1 MKKQKQLSAQPAKS
15 VSDKRYG
22 KQDQSLPTVVQP
34 EQKPTQKYTP
44 EEAKKLILELV
55 IPGGDLSDNLKKLA
69 NDLLPK
75 FFHGSEKEKTEV
87 SKKFDEK
94 AVEVMMTLE
103 TDTHVALME
112 SFNPQYRGLAKELS
126 TQIIKDYNAATS
138 AEKALSELIA
148 SAFIRVID
156 NSRRLNNDLGGPGLP
171 ITENKT
177 KYLSMLSIQID
188 RANRQFL
195 NALITLKQLK
205 APTIEM
211 NIKTKNTFVAQN
223 QQINAN
229 NPIGSNENNESK

>member
-1 MKKQKQLSAQPAKS
+1 MAKEKDKKEKS
-15 VSDKRYG
+15 KNTLALTNNTVLKR
-22 KQDQSLPTVVQP
+22 
-34 EQKPTQKYTP
+34 YTP
-44 EEAKKLILELV
+44 EEAKKMILELA
-55 IPGGDLSDNLKKLA
+55 IPNGDLGGNLKKLA
-69 NDLLPK
+69 DDLLPK
-75 FFHGSEKEKTEV
+75 LFHGNNRQKREV
-87 SKKFDEK
+87 SKESDKK
-94 AVEVMMTLE
+94 IIEVMMALE
-103 TDTHVALME
+103 IDTHVALME
-112 SFNPQYRGLAKELS
+112 SFDPHYRGLAKELS
-126 TQIIKDYNAATS
+126 TQIIKDYHATTS

-148 SAFIRVID
+148 NAFIRVID
-156 NSRRLNNDLGGPGLP
+156 NSRRLNNDLGSPGTP

-229 NPIGSNENNESK
+229 SPIESSKNENNESK

>member
-1 MKKQKQLSAQPAKS
+1 MAKEKAKKEKNKNTLAQTNNAVLK
-15 VSDKRYG
+15 
-22 KQDQSLPTVVQP
+22 
-34 EQKPTQKYTP
+34 KYTS
-44 EEAKKLILELV
+44 EEVQKIVLELA
-55 IPGGDLSDNLKKLA
+55 IPNGDLMGNLKKLA

-75 FFHGSEKEKTEV
+75 FFHGSEKEKKEV
-87 SKKFDEK
+87 SKKSDEK
-94 AVEVMMTLE
+94 IIEVMMALE

-112 SFNPQYRGLAKELS
+112 SFSLQYRGLAKELS
-126 TQIIKDYNAATS
+126 TQIIKDYNATTS

-148 SAFIRVID
+148 NAFIRVID

-171 ITENKT
+171 ITETKT

-195 NALITLKQLK
+195 NALVMLKQLK

-229 NPIGSNENNESK
+229 NPIESNKNENNESK